1 MTKGKPTTAP
11 ESGIKLT
18 TLRSGGYLATSISTR
33 DDFFKEPVIIH
44 YRDGVLT
51 FTKPTLAYKGQTNKA
66 YVGKSHCELKFIN
79 SELRLDVQDGLYEFA
94 EESDEDTRIVNF
106 NTPTL

>member
-1 MTKGKPTTAP
+1 MWVK
-11 ESGIKLT
+11 
-18 TLRSGGYLATSISTR
+18 
-33 DDFFKEPVIIH
+33 
-44 YRDGVLT
+44 
-51 FTKPTLAYKGQTNKA
+51 
-66 YVGKSHCELKFIN
+66 LKFIN